1 MQKLLAAAEQ
11 QRYAAQSLMRVQPKA
26 KSIGNQD
33 RDDHLKIFLGIY

>member
-1 MQKLLAAAEQ
+1 MTTAQLN
-11 QRYAAQSLMRVQPKA
+11 RYAAQSLMRVQPKA